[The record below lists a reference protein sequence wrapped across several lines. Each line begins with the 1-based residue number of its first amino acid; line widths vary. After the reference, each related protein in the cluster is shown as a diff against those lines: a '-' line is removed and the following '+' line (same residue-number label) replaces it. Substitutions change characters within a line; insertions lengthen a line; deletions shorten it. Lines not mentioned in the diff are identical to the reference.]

1 MKLSII
7 KYFWSNLNVYY
18 KKHFVFLFILVLVGS
33 LAEMISVGIILPA
46 FSIIFESSETNIFFG
61 NDFINNIKLNY
72 SKLEIILYLSIFI
85 IFIFFLKSIL
95 LTLLYKF
102 QTTFCYGVQEY
113 ISNMILKSILK
124 KLL

>member
-7 KYFWSNLNVYY
+7 KYFWSNLNAYY
-18 KKHFVFLFILVLVGS
+18 KKFFVFLFILVLVGS

-72 SKLEIILYLSIFI
+72 SKLEIIFYLSIFI
-85 IFIFFLKSIL
+85 IFIFFFKINFAYSI
-95 LTLLYKF
+95 
-102 QTTFCYGVQEY
+102 
-113 ISNMILKSILK
+113 I
-124 KLL
+124 

>member
-18 KKHFVFLFILVLVGS
+18 KKYFVFLFILVLIGS

-72 SKLEIILYLSIFI
+72 SKL
-85 IFIFFLKSIL
+85 
-95 LTLLYKF
+95 
-102 QTTFCYGVQEY
+102 
-113 ISNMILKSILK
+113 
-124 KLL
+124 